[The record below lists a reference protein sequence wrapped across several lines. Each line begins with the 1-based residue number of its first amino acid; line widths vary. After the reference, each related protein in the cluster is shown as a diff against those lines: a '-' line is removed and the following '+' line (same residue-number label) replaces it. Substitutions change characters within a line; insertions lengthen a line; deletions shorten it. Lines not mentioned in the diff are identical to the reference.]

1 MDKRAKRPSGDAALL
16 ECRGRLVHGLLADE
30 AARRS
35 ICEDLDDNLLVEAGA
50 GSGKTT
56 ELVNRMVAL
65 VRTGATQVEEIAA
78 VTFTR
83 KAAAEL
89 RERFQIALEKSL
101 SDLRDL
107 PAETAARERLG
118 AAIQG
123 VDAAFLGTIHAF
135 CARLLRERPL
145 GAGLDP
151 GFREIEEAEA
161 EAMRRRFWVD
171 FQERMATDGD
181 ERLSDLARLGVP
193 LERLEAAFATV
204 EENPDVDFGFAAV
217 PATPP
222 EAIDLVRTHLD
233 ELLDRAA
240 ALLPDRTPQKGWDP
254 FATRMRTLLYRRR
267 AFDWSDDRVLFDALT
282 TIHRKRCALVQNR
295 WSDTASGKQRAKTL
309 CREVEEFAAPGG
321 AADLLLAR
329 AWAHRYP
336 VAMGIA
342 RDAARAF
349 AEERRRLGLVS
360 YQDLLVLTR
369 ELLASEPDG
378 RRELA
383 ARFPRILV
391 DEFQDTDPLQAEIL
405 LLLASDPETGDDW
418 RRVEPRPGALFVVGD
433 PKQSIYRFRRADIA
447 LYQVVKRRFEHFG
460 KVLGLETNFRS
471 LPAIGEIVQG
481 AFDRHD
487 RFGAS
492 DTDRQAAFAPLV
504 PARTDEGPGLVAAYR
519 IAGGNHRAMARD
531 EAKRIATEISARVK
545 AGERKAGDFMVLT
558 RTRHHLQSYVRALER
573 RGVPTDVSGA
583 GVDFDEELAAFLLL
597 LRCLEDP
604 THRTRVVG
612 VLTGPLFGVTLEELV
627 AYRDAGGF
635 EINRRARGDGEV
647 AGAVDT
653 LHRWWKRAMREPAD
667 VTVER
672 LVAET
677 ALFPLAA
684 AEELGQLRAGAVAY
698 LLDAVRVCVLEGDG
712 SLAGAADAIEDALR
726 WQDAEAP
733 LVPGRGNCVRVMN
746 LHRAKGLEAP
756 VVFLAAPFGETNR
769 PPRMRV
775 ARDESGEARGSTA
788 ILDRADPAKW
798 FARQRRVIA
807 QPLDWERELKEERDF
822 EAAESVRLLYVAA
835 TRAKDELWI
844 ARSGPRGGSPW
855 QALEEWVVNAAK
867 RVPGKAGSVRLVELS
882 SKEAPPPPELSPDV
896 DLAPRLGTMRRAA
909 ERSRIATYR
918 RNSVTESTKGGGAGG
933 DRERMRRIRVH
944 TFAPPTERPASGGR
958 EWGSVV
964 HQTLAIAA
972 EGVRGESLDRL
983 ARDLLAGR
991 GRIARD
997 GGEPPDI
1004 AALLSLVASVRAS
1017 PIWKRAM
1024 ASDEH
1029 LVELP
1034 FSLAKAASGEHREV
1048 LEGVIDLV
1056 FREGDRWC
1064 VVDYKAD
1071 RGDDPDFAS
1080 RVEEYRAQVD
1090 LYARCWEEL
1099 TGAEVGERVLLFV
1112 AQGRAE
1118 SW

>member
-1 MDKRAKRPSGDAALL
+1 MSGP
-16 ECRGRLVHGLLADE
+16 ADE

-35 ICEDLDDNLLVEAGA
+35 IGEDLDHSLLVEAGA
-50 GSGKTT
+50 GSGKTS
-56 ELVNRMVAL
+56 ELVKRMVAL
-65 VRTGATQVEEIAA
+65 VRTGAAQVEEIAA

-83 KAAAEL
+83 NAAAEL
-89 RERFQIALEKSL
+89 RERFQIALEESL
-101 SDLRDL
+101 RDLRDL
-107 PAETAARERLG
+107 PAEAAASERLE
-118 AAIQG
+118 AAIRG
-123 VDAAFLGTIHAF
+123 VDMAFLGTIHAF

-145 GAGLDP
+145 EAGLDP

-161 EAMRRRFWVD
+161 DAMRRRFWVE

-181 ERLSDLARLGVP
+181 ERLGDLARLGVP

-204 EENPDVDFGFAAV
+204 DENPDVDFGFAAV
-217 PATPP
+217 PAPPP
-222 EAIDLVRTHLD
+222 EAIDLVRTRLD

-240 ALLPDRTPQKGWDP
+240 ALLPDRTPEKGWDR

-267 AFDWSDDRVLFDALT
+267 AFDWGDDRVLFDALAL
-282 TIHRKRCALVQNR
+282 IHRKKCALVQYR
-295 WSDTASGKQRAKTL
+295 WSDTASGKQRAKAL
-309 CREVEEFAAPGG
+309 CQEVEAFAAPGG

-329 AWAHRYP
+329 VWAHRYP

-349 AEERRRLGLVS
+349 AAERRRLGLVS

-369 ELLASEPDG
+369 DLLASEPEG
-378 RRELA
+378 RRDLA
-383 ARFPRILV
+383 EKFPRILV

-460 KVLGLETNFRS
+460 RVLGLEANFRS

-481 AFDRHD
+481 VFDRHD
-487 RFGAS
+487 RFGAG
-492 DTDRQAAFAPLV
+492 DTDRQAAFAPLL
-504 PARTDEGPGLVAAYR
+504 PARTDRGPGLVAAYR

-531 EAKRIATEISARVK
+531 EAKRIATEIAARVK
-545 AGERKAGDFMVLT
+545 AGERRAGDFMVLT
-558 RTRHHLQSYVRALER
+558 RTRRHLQSYVRALER
-573 RGVPTDVSGA
+573 RGLPTDVSGA
-583 GVDFDEELAAFLLL
+583 GVEFDEELAALLLL

-627 AYRDAGGF
+627 AYRDAGGRF
-635 EINRRARGDGEV
+635 EINRRAPGDCE
-647 AGAVDT
+647 AAEAVDT
-653 LHRWWKRAMREPAD
+653 LHGWWKRAMREPAD

-712 SLAGAADAIEDALR
+712 SLAGAADAIEDALKWR
-726 WQDAEAP
+726 DAEAP
-733 LVPGRGNCVRVMN
+733 LVPGRGDCVRVMN

-756 VVFLAAPFGETNR
+756 VVFLAAPFGETSR

-788 ILDRADPAKW
+788 ILDRADPARG
-798 FARQRRVIA
+798 FARQLRVIA
-807 QPLDWERELKEERDF
+807 QPLDWEQELKEERDF
-822 EAAESVRLLYVAA
+822 EAAERVRLLYVAA
-835 TRAKDELWI
+835 TRARDELWI
-844 ARSGPRGGSPW
+844 ARSGPRGRSPW
-855 QALEEWVVNAAK
+855 QALEEWVVSAAK
-867 RVPGKAGSVRLVELS
+867 GVPGKAGRVRLVELGAE
-882 SKEAPPPPELSPDV
+882 EAPPPPELSPDI
-896 DLAPRLGTMRRAA
+896 DLAPRLGNMRRAA
-909 ERSRIATYR
+909 ERSRRATYR
-918 RNSVTESTKGGGAGG
+918 RDSVTESTRGDGASG
-933 DRERMRRIRVH
+933 DPERARRIRVR
-944 TFAPPTERPASGGR
+944 TFAPPAERPAGGGR

-964 HQTLAIAA
+964 HQALAAA
-972 EGVRGESLDRL
+972 ADGVRGDSLDRL

-991 GRIARD
+991 GHRARD
-997 GGEPPDI
+997 GVEPPDL
-1004 AALLSLVASVRAS
+1004 AALLSLIAAVRAS
-1017 PIWKRAM
+1017 PIWRRAM
-1024 ASDEH
+1024 ASDER

-1034 FSLAKAASGEHREV
+1034 FALSMPASGERRKV

-1056 FREGDRWC
+1056 FREGKRWC

-1080 RVEEYRAQVD
+1080 RVDQYRAQVE
-1090 LYARCWEEL
+1090 LYARSWEEL
-1099 TGAEVGERVLLFV
+1099 TGAEVGERMLIFV
-1112 AQGRAE
+1112 AQGRVE

>member
-1 MDKRAKRPSGDAALL
+1 MSG
-16 ECRGRLVHGLLADE
+16 LADE

-35 ICEDLDDNLLVEAGA
+35 ICEDLDDNILVEAGA

-101 SDLRDL
+101 RDL
-107 PAETAARERLG
+107 HDRPAEAAARKRLE
-118 AAIQG
+118 AAIRN

-145 GAGLDP
+145 EAGLDP

-161 EAMRRRFWVD
+161 EAMRRRFWVH

-181 ERLSDLARLGVP
+181 ERLSDLARLGLP

-204 EENPDVDFGFAAV
+204 EENPDVDFGFAPV
-217 PATPP
+217 PAPPP
-222 EAIDLVRTHLD
+222 EAMDLVRTRLD

-254 FATRMRTLLYRRR
+254 FAKRMRTLLYRRR
-267 AFDWSDDRVLFDALT
+267 AFDWSDDRVLVDALT
-282 TIHRKRCALVQNR
+282 RIHRKKCALVQNR
-295 WSDTASGKQRAKTL
+295 WSDTASGKQRAKVL
-309 CREVEEFAAPGG
+309 CREVEAFAAPGG
-321 AADLLLAR
+321 AADLLLAQV
-329 AWAHRYP
+329 WAHRYP

-369 ELLASEPDG
+369 DLLASEPEI

-383 ARFPRILV
+383 ARFPRTLV

-418 RRVEPRPGALFVVGD
+418 RRVQPRPGALFVVGD

-471 LPAIGEIVQG
+471 LPAIGKIVQG

-492 DTDRQAAFAPLV
+492 DTDRQAAFAPLL
-504 PARTDEGPGLVAAYR
+504 PARTEQGPGLVAAYR
-519 IAGGNHRAMARD
+519 IASGNQQAMARD

-545 AGERKAGDFMVLT
+545 AGEREAGDFMVLT

-573 RGVPTDVSGA
+573 RGLPTDVSGA
-583 GVDFDEELAAFLLL
+583 GVDFDEEMAAFLLL

-627 AYRDAGGF
+627 AYRDAGGRF
-635 EINRRARGDGEV
+635 EINRRARGDCEA
-647 AGAVDT
+647 AGAVNT
-653 LHRWWKRAMREPAD
+653 LQRWWTRAMKEPAD

-712 SLAGAADAIEDALR
+712 SLAGAADAIEDALKWR
-726 WQDAEAP
+726 DAEAP
-733 LVPGRGNCVRVMN
+733 LVPGRGDCVRVMN
-746 LHRAKGLEAP
+746 LHRAKGLEAQ
-756 VVFLAAPFGETNR
+756 VVFLAAPFGETSR

-788 ILDRADPAKW
+788 ILDRADPAKG
-798 FARQRRVIA
+798 FARRQSVIA

-822 EAAESVRLLYVAA
+822 EAAERVRLLYVAA

-844 ARSGPRGGSPW
+844 ARSGPKGGSPW
-855 QALEEWVVNAAK
+855 QALEEWVVNAANG
-867 RVPGKAGSVRLVELS
+867 VPGKAVSVRLVELGEE
-882 SKEAPPPPELSPDV
+882 EAPPPPELSPDI
-896 DLAPRLGTMRRAA
+896 DLAPRLGAMRRAA
-909 ERSRIATYR
+909 KRSRTATYR
-918 RNSVTESTKGGGAGG
+918 RDSVTESAKADGAGG
-933 DRERMRRIRVH
+933 DRKRVRRIRLD
-944 TFAPPTERPASGGR
+944 TFAPPAERPASGGR

-964 HQTLAIAA
+964 HRTLAAAA

-991 GRIARD
+991 GRVARD
-997 GGEPPDI
+997 GGDPTDL
-1004 AALLSLVASVRAS
+1004 AALLSLLAAVRTS
-1017 PIWKRAM
+1017 PIWRRAM
-1024 ASDEH
+1024 ASDER

-1034 FSLAKAASGEHREV
+1034 FALSTTASGERREV

-1080 RVEEYRAQVD
+1080 RVEEYRAQVE

-1099 TGAEVGERVLLFV
+1099 AGTEVGERVLIFV
-1112 AQGRAE
+1112 AQGRVE

>member
-1 MDKRAKRPSGDAALL
+1 MSG
-16 ECRGRLVHGLLADE
+16 LADE

-35 ICEDLDDNLLVEAGA
+35 ISEDLDHNLLVEAGA

-56 ELVNRMVAL
+56 ALVNRMVAL
-65 VRTGATQVEEIAA
+65 VRNGATQVEEIAA

-89 RERFQIALEKSL
+89 REGFQIALEKSL
-101 SDLRDL
+101 RDLRNR
-107 PAETAARERLG
+107 PAETAARKRLET
-118 AAIQG
+118 AIRG
-123 VDAAFLGTIHAF
+123 VDTAFLGTIHSF
-135 CARLLRERPL
+135 CARLLREQPL
-145 GAGLDP
+145 EAGLDP

-204 EENPDVDFGFAAV
+204 DDNPDVDFGFAAV
-217 PATPP
+217 PAPPP
-222 EAIDLVRTHLD
+222 EEIDLVRTRLD

-240 ALLPDRTPQKGWDP
+240 ALLPDRTPEKGWDR

-267 AFDWSDDRVLFDALT
+267 AFDWSDDRVLVDALAQ
-282 TIHRKRCALVQNR
+282 IHRKKCALVQYR
-295 WSDTASGKQRAKTL
+295 WSDTASGKLRAKAL
-309 CREVEEFAAPGG
+309 CLEVEAFAAPGG

-342 RDAARAF
+342 RDAAHAF

-369 ELLASEPDG
+369 DLLANEPEG

-383 ARFPRILV
+383 AKFPRILV

-447 LYQVVKRRFEHFG
+447 LYQVVKHRFEHFG

-471 LPAIGEIVQG
+471 LPVVGEIVQG

-492 DTDRQAAFAPLV
+492 DTDRQAAFAPLLS
-504 PARTDEGPGLVAAYR
+504 ARADEGPGLVAAYR
-519 IAGGNHRAMARD
+519 IAGGNHQAMARD

-545 AGERKAGDFMVLT
+545 VGERKAGDFMVLT
-558 RTRHHLQSYVRALER
+558 RTKHHLQTYVRALER
-573 RGVPTDVSGA
+573 RGLPTDVSGA
-583 GVDFDEELAAFLLL
+583 GVGFDEELAAFLLL

-612 VLTGPLFGVTLEELV
+612 VLTGPLFGVTLEELA
-627 AYRDAGGF
+627 AYRDAGGRF
-635 EINRRARGDGEV
+635 EINHRARGDCEA

-653 LHRWWKRAMREPAD
+653 LHRWWKRAMKEPAD

-712 SLAGAADAIEDALR
+712 SLAGAANAIEDALK

-756 VVFLAAPFGETNR
+756 VVFLAAPFGETSR
-769 PPRMRV
+769 PARMRV
-775 ARDESGEARGSTA
+775 ARDDSGQAKGITA
-788 ILDRADPAKW
+788 ILDRADPTKG

-807 QPLDWERELKEERDF
+807 QPLDWERELKEEGDF
-822 EAAESVRLLYVAA
+822 ETAESVRLLYVAA
-835 TRAKDELWI
+835 TRAKDELWV

-867 RVPGKAGSVRLVELS
+867 GEPGKAGRVRLVELS
-882 SKEAPPPPELSPDV
+882 GEEAPPPPELSPDI
-896 DLAPRLGTMRRAA
+896 DLAPRLGTMRGAA
-909 ERSRIATYR
+909 ERSRTATYR
-918 RNSVTESTKGGGAGG
+918 RYSVTDSTKGDGVGG
-933 DRERMRRIRVH
+933 DRERVRRIRVH
-944 TFAPPTERPASGGR
+944 TFAPPAERPAGGGR
-958 EWGSVV
+958 EWGSMV
-964 HQTLAIAA
+964 HQALATAA
-972 EGVRGESLDRL
+972 GGVRGESLDRL
-983 ARDLLAGR
+983 ARHLLGGR
-991 GRIARD
+991 GRSARD
-997 GGEPPDI
+997 GGDPPDL
-1004 AALLSLVASVRAS
+1004 AALLSLVAAVRAS

-1024 ASDEH
+1024 ASDER
-1029 LVELP
+1029 LIELP
-1034 FSLAKAASGEHREV
+1034 FALSTTASGERREV
-1048 LEGVIDLV
+1048 VEGVIDLV
-1056 FREGDRWC
+1056 FREGDRWS

-1080 RVEEYRAQVD
+1080 RVEQYRAQVE

-1099 TGAEVGERVLLFV
+1099 TGAEVGERVLIFA
-1112 AQGRAE
+1112 AQGRVE